1 MADDYFLRSWLC
13 GGVANAV
20 TSALLNP
27 LDVVKTRLQM
37 GHGERSLV
45 SSIHSAWAEKGL
57 WRGLYQPGLSASMI
71 REMMSSGPRAG
82 LYTPVRDFAIKQTG
96 APSDSLL
103 VKLVSAMVCGIVG
116 SVIANPFDVVK
127 VRLMAAAPTSSPPPT
142 TLSVL
147 RSLHSTEGTAGL
159 YRGLVPSTLRGCF
172 IAAGELGTYDVV
184 KTELRRRY
192 SGPGPG
198 QEGESIWLHITASLV
213 TGVVAAVV
221 ASPFDVL
228 KSRFMAG
235 DVDTGVSGSGVGGV
249 GRDSSSS
256 IKGSQR
262 RSVVR
267 AARSLFEQHGY
278 RVFLLG
284 VVPSYLRLGPHALI
298 CFPLFERLRALA
310 GLDFI

>member
-45 SSIHSAWAEKGL
+45 SSVHSAWAEKGL

-82 LYTPVRDFAIKQTG
+82 LYTPVRDLAIQQTG
-96 APSDSLL
+96 APSDSL
-103 VKLVSAMVCGIVG
+103 VIKLVSAMACGIVG

-127 VRLMAAAPTSSPPPT
+127 VRLMAAPMTTNTTSSPTT

-147 RSLHSTEGTAGL
+147 RSLHSLEGIAGL

-192 SGPGPG
+192 PGPG
-198 QEGESIWLHITASLV
+198 QEGGESVWLHITASLV

-235 DVDTGVSGSGVGGV
+235 DVDVGESGVSATGG
-249 GRDSSSS
+249 
-256 IKGSQR
+256 QR

-298 CFPLFERLRALA
+298 CFPLFERLRAFA

>member
-13 GGVANAV
+13 GGVANAA

-27 LDVVKTRLQM
+27 LDVIKTRLQM

-45 SSIHSAWAEKGL
+45 SSVRSAWAEKGL

-82 LYTPVRDFAIKQTG
+82 LYTPVRDFALKQSG
-96 APSDSLL
+96 APSDSL
-103 VKLVSAMVCGIVG
+103 VIKLVSAMACGIVG

-127 VRLMAAAPTSSPPPT
+127 VRLMAAPMTTNTTSSPPT

-147 RSLHSTEGTAGL
+147 RSLHSLEGIAGL

-192 SGPGPG
+192 TGPGPG
-198 QEGESIWLHITASLV
+198 QEGESVWLHITASLV

-235 DVDTGVSGSGVGGV
+235 DVDIGERGVSATGG
-249 GRDSSSS
+249 
-256 IKGSQR
+256 QR
-262 RSVVR
+262 RSVVG
-267 AARSLFEQHGY
+267 AARRLFEEHGY

-298 CFPLFERLRALA
+298 CFPLFERLRAFA